1 MGTGNLFKYFF
12 KINIILFGRP
22 SFQFLD
28 HDVTHTPLA
37 KGEDGDDLKCCSSG
51 GRAPLTGDLR
61 HPECHPI
68 DVLILDTSR
77 FPTRF
82 LKMHFD

>member
-1 MGTGNLFKYFF
+1 MFQ
-12 KINIILFGRP
+12 IIFLLKNKTILSGKP
-22 SFQFLD
+22 LFQFLD

-37 KGEDGDDLKCCSSG
+37 KGEDGDDLKCCFSG

-68 DVLILDTSR
+68 DVL
-77 FPTRF
+77 
-82 LKMHFD
+82 